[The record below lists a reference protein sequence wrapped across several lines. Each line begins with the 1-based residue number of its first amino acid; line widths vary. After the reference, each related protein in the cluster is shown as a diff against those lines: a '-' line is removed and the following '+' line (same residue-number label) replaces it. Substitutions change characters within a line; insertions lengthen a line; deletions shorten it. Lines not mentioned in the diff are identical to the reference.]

1 MKSLIEHATN
11 QQLEMLI
18 FGDENSDQCDHI
30 ASHVENC
37 QHCQAQLESITGS
50 VEFDTDAR
58 EMLSGIQIDETN
70 DRSASEASAPI
81 DIKSYL
87 NPAGHPEL
95 LGRIGRYDIERFIG
109 AGGMGVVFKGYDS
122 ELNRPVAIK
131 VLGRHLSHS
140 GAAQKR
146 FAREAKSIAAVVNE
160 HVVAIHNVE
169 YDESTPYLVMQFVAG
184 ESLQARVDREGP
196 LDVKEIL
203 RIGSQAATGLNAAH
217 QQGVIHR
224 DIKPGN
230 ILMEQQVERALVT
243 DFGLAQ
249 TIDDASMTQ
258 SGLVTGTPNYM
269 SPEQASGQSTDQR
282 SDLFSLGAVL
292 YFMATG
298 RAPFRAEKA
307 MAVMHRICNTQHTP
321 AWQINPEIT
330 DELSDTIDRL
340 LQKKPGRRFNSAAEV
355 EHVLHKQ
362 LSKLQSHKPSRLRQL
377 RRFLRTRQQTIVWVM
392 LPLAIVLSTW
402 AGYTLY
408 PIAKSNTNNTE
419 QSSGASNNDTQA
431 PEKSYLFNQQEKHT
445 WDNGLQSLHQE
456 LDQLEDFDDSFDQA
470 NN

>member
-1 MKSLIEHATN
+1 MKSLIEHATH
-11 QQLEMLI
+11 QQLQQLI
-18 FGDENSDQCDHI
+18 FGDENSDQCEHI

-37 QHCQAQLESITGS
+37 EHCQAKLDSLSGSIS
-50 VEFDTDAR
+50 FDTDAR
-58 EMLSGIQIDETN
+58 EMLSDIQIDETN
-70 DRSASEASAPI
+70 DRHGDRATPI
-81 DIKSYL
+81 DINAYL
-87 NPAGHPEL
+87 NPATHPEL

-146 FAREAKSIAAVVNE
+146 FAREAKSIAAVVHE

-169 YDESTPYLVMQFVAG
+169 YNESTPFLVMQFVSG
-184 ESLQARVDREGP
+184 ESLQARVDRDGP
-196 LDVKEIL
+196 LNVKEIL
-203 RIGSQAATGLNAAH
+203 RIGSQAAAGLHAAH

-230 ILMEQQVERALVT
+230 ILLEQQVERALVT

-269 SPEQASGQSTDQR
+269 SPEQASGQSTDLR

-307 MAVMHRICNTQHTP
+307 MAVMHRICNATHTP
-321 AWQINPEIT
+321 AWQINPDIT

-340 LQKKPGRRFNSAAEV
+340 LQKKPGRRFNSAEEV
-355 EHVLHKQ
+355 ENVLRKQ
-362 LSKLQSHKPSRLRQL
+362 LSKLQSHKPSRLRQV
-377 RRFLRTRQQTIVWVM
+377 RRFARANSNFIFWIA
-392 LPLAIVLSTW
+392 LPLALLLAAWGGFAV
-402 AGYTLY
+402 Y
-408 PIAKSNTNNTE
+408 PMLQSRPNDNE
-419 QSSGASNNDTQA
+419 QSSSVSDDSMA
-431 PEKSYLFNQQEKHT
+431 PNESSLLDQQEKQN
-445 WDNGLQSLHQE
+445 WDSGIQSLHQE
-456 LDQLEDFDDSFDQA
+456 LDNIEDFDDAFDQQ
-470 NN
+470 NQ